1 MAVFPVVLD
10 SCVLYPMYLRDTL
23 LCAAEAGLYRV
34 HWSQEILDGAIRNLV
49 ADGQITP
56 QQASHLER
64 QMNLA
69 FPDAMVVV
77 TPRLIPC
84 MDNHPGDR
92 HVLAAALIAKA
103 HVIVTDNLKH
113 FPSASLEQFRVEA
126 QSADQF
132 LTYLYDLF
140 PESMP
145 EVIQNQLSG
154 MRKHPMSANDLL
166 NLLEKVVPA
175 FVGRLRASN
184 SSFL

>member
-34 HWSQEILDGAIRNLV
+34 HWSAEILDGAIRNLV
-49 ADGQITP
+49 ANQQITE

-64 QMNLA
+64 QIQLA

-77 TPRLIPC
+77 TQRLIPC

-103 HVIVTDNLKH
+103 HVIVTNNLKH
-113 FPSASLEQFRVEA
+113 FPAVSLEQFRIQA
-126 QSADQF
+126 QSADEF

-140 PESMP
+140 PESMY
-145 EVIQNQLSG
+145 EVIQNQVSG
-154 MRKHPMSANDLL
+154 MRKNPMSAGDLL
-166 NLLEKVVPA
+166 NLLEKSVPT
-175 FVGRLRASN
+175 FVSRFR
-184 SSFL
+184 

>member
-34 HWSQEILDGAIRNLV
+34 HWSAEILDGAIRNLV
-49 ADGQITP
+49 ANQQMTQ

-64 QMNLA
+64 QIQLA

-92 HVLAAALIAKA
+92 HVLATALIAKA
-103 HVIVTDNLKH
+103 YVIVTNNLKH
-113 FPSASLEQFRVEA
+113 FPAVSVNEFCIET

-132 LTYLYDLF
+132 LTYLY
-140 PESMP
+140 
-145 EVIQNQLSG
+145 
-154 MRKHPMSANDLL
+154 
-166 NLLEKVVPA
+166 EKQCIRQIS
-175 FVGRLRASN
+175 FILTKLRTKEN
-184 SSFL
+184 

>member
-34 HWSQEILDGAIRNLV
+34 HWSAEILYGAIRNLV
-49 ADGQITP
+49 ANQQMTQ

-64 QMNLA
+64 QIQLA

-92 HVLAAALIAKA
+92 HVLATALIAKA
-103 HVIVTDNLKH
+103 HVIVTNHLKH
-113 FPSASLEQFRVEA
+113 FPAVSVNQFRIET
-126 QSADQF
+126 QSADHF
-132 LTYLYDLF
+132 LTYLY
-140 PESMP
+140 
-145 EVIQNQLSG
+145 
-154 MRKHPMSANDLL
+154 
-166 NLLEKVVPA
+166 EKQCI
-175 FVGRLRASN
+175 RQI
-184 SSFL
+184 SFILTKVRTKEN